1 MDGPWQVSLSE
12 FRSQIRAASSHS
24 GVRHSYG
31 RSLCTLQF
39 CMANVIRPSDFLYLM
54 ERSLI
59 LFGSSK
65 GYIFVTKSYFV
76 EWVIF
81 QDGSTI
87 FQYSKIL
94 IQVLVKI
101 LLTLHCSSG
110 EENKMKWWIGLFH
123 KNIEI
128 YHLLMI
134 LRVAIL
140 PCLFALN
147 CNITT
152 MRRAL
157 QSLVYV
163 CTKSPREFYD
173 ALFHE
178 GQILTVR
185 MQLERLKR
193 LSILW

>member
-1 MDGPWQVSLSE
+1 
-12 FRSQIRAASSHS
+12 
-24 GVRHSYG
+24 
-31 RSLCTLQF
+31 
-39 CMANVIRPSDFLYLM
+39 
-54 ERSLI
+54 
-59 LFGSSK
+59 
-65 GYIFVTKSYFV
+65 
-76 EWVIF
+76 
-81 QDGSTI
+81 
-87 FQYSKIL
+87 
-94 IQVLVKI
+94 
-101 LLTLHCSSG
+101 
-110 EENKMKWWIGLFH
+110 MKWWIGLFH

-193 LSILW
+193 LSIL

>member
-1 MDGPWQVSLSE
+1 M
-12 FRSQIRAASSHS
+12 
-24 GVRHSYG
+24 
-31 RSLCTLQF
+31 
-39 CMANVIRPSDFLYLM
+39 
-54 ERSLI
+54 
-59 LFGSSK
+59 
-65 GYIFVTKSYFV
+65 
-76 EWVIF
+76 
-81 QDGSTI
+81 
-87 FQYSKIL
+87 
-94 IQVLVKI
+94 KI

-193 LSILW
+193 LSIL